1 MDRKRREE
9 GNTREE
15 RIEEKR
21 RDKSKGEGGR
31 EQEVDENKV
40 LKRGK
45 KSQRGQSNNKVEG
58 GQVQPRRRGQTFNK
72 TINQKVGSTSEQGD
86 H

>member
-1 MDRKRREE
+1 MGQQLSRKEAAKNLKKE
-9 GNTREE
+9 GSE
-15 RIEEKR
+15 
-21 RDKSKGEGGR
+21 GEGGR

-45 KSQRGQSNNKVEG
+45 KSQRGQSNNEVEG
-58 GQVQPRRRGQTFNK
+58 GQIQPRRRGQTVNK

>member
-1 MDRKRREE
+1 MAAKNLKKEGSKR
-9 GNTREE
+9 
-15 RIEEKR
+15 
-21 RDKSKGEGGR
+21 EGGR

-58 GQVQPRRRGQTFNK
+58 GQIQPRRRGETVNK
-72 TINQKVGSTSEQGD
+72 TINQKVGSSSEQGD